1 MKKASLLA
9 AALLLAACTHEE
21 VKVMEF
27 GLSTSTSLSPE
38 EPMHRLCD
46 EAGSTEG
53 GQGTTFDI
61 DKELPH
67 LSIHQEAAPE
77 DQVYRVRVSVV
88 TEYEEGTWMVKSKE
102 LLEQRTYDRAFGEGR
117 EEDAI
122 SVDFKGEQR
131 TFTIRGLPASEGCTD
146 GT

>member
-21 VKVMEF
+21 VNVMEF
-27 GLSTSTSLSPE
+27 GLSTSLSLE
-38 EPMHRLCD
+38 DATHRLCD
-46 EAGSTEG
+46 EAGRDEG

-61 DKELPH
+61 DTELPH

-88 TEYEEGTWMVKSKE
+88 TEYEEGTWMVKSEE

-117 EEDAI
+117 KEDAI

-131 TFTIRGLPASEGCTD
+131 TFTIRGLPASEECKDDT
-146 GT
+146 